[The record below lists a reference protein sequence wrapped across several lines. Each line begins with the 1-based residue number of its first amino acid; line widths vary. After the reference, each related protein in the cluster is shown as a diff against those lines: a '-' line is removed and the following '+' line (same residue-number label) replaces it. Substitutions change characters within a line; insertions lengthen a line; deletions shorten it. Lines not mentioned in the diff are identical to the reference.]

1 MVEFDHLIFLSA
13 LAAIPLLVLVFLWM
27 LRSRKKAIQTFGNHH
42 IVQQLIVDMSN
53 GRLVLKFV
61 LLTFTFML
69 LVFAVVNLK
78 IGSKLEKTKRK
89 GVDII
94 IALDISN
101 SMLAQDIKPSRI
113 ERAQMAIS
121 KLIDKFDDDQ
131 IGIVVFA
138 GRAQVLLPITTDYAT
153 AKMLTMTANPD
164 IIPTQGT
171 AIGEAITLAAASF
184 DKNSKYK
191 KAIILITDGE
201 NHEDE
206 ALPAVK
212 NAVKEGLIVYTIGMG
227 SEYGGPIP
235 IGMKGV
241 KIDYKKDKEGNTVVT
256 KLDEPQLKQL
266 ASAGKGIYVR
276 ASTNDAGLNAVF
288 KEINALEKK
297 EYEAKTFS
305 DYTNTYRYFIG
316 FALLILLIEFFI
328 FERKT
333 RLTRNLDFFGK
344 KRILK

>member
-1 MVEFDHLIFLSA
+1 MVEFDHLIFLSG

-27 LRSRKKAIQTFGNHH
+27 LRSRKKAIQKFGNTSL
-42 IVQQLIVDMSN
+42 VQQLISDLST
-53 GRLVLKFV
+53 GRPVLKFV
-61 LLTFTFML
+61 LLSVAFML
-69 LVFAVVNLK
+69 LIFAVVNLK
-78 IGSKLEKTKRK
+78 IGSKLDKTKRK

-94 IALDISN
+94 IALDVSN

-113 ERAQMAIS
+113 QRAQMAIS
-121 KLIDKFDDDQ
+121 KLIDKFEEDQ

-138 GRAQVLLPITTDYAT
+138 GKAQVLLPITTDYAT
-153 AKMLTMTANPD
+153 AKTMTMSANPD

-171 AIGEAITLAAASF
+171 AIGEAINTATVSF
-184 DKNSKYK
+184 DKNSKNK

-206 ALPAVK
+206 ALPAVQ
-212 NAVKEGLIVYTIGMG
+212 NAVKDGLIVHTIGMG

-235 IGMKGV
+235 IGMKGFN
-241 KIDYKKDKEGNTVVT
+241 IEYKKDREGNTVVT
-256 KLDEPQLKQL
+256 KLNEPMLKQI
-266 ASAGKGIYVR
+266 AAAGKGIYVR

-288 KEINALEKK
+288 NEINKMEKK
-297 EYEAKTFS
+297 EFEAKTFS
-305 DYTNTYRYFIG
+305 DYTNTYPYFVG
-316 FALLILLIEFFI
+316 LGLLLLVLEFFI